1 MNHLDRYPFLI
12 ALVTAGL
19 LLGCG
24 ASEPVEPEA
33 EDEAE
38 AEVLLAPL
46 VMSVD
51 FPIEGDG
58 PFDQHRI
65 MDGPTPVLSTLES
78 HFSIL
83 QEGKSSHA
91 PHTHRAEEI
100 IFPIQGEVD
109 IYRGPWED
117 IEEETVRIGPG
128 QFVFHASNHI
138 HGMSAVGPGP
148 SGYWVMQWE
157 GGPTGA
163 EDHILPPSTF
173 DYSTPP
179 AIIEETGVGSEV
191 LAESQTPNAEKVL
204 MQSMAI
210 APGASLKPAG
220 DSHETVIITLTD
232 GLTIA
237 GEAVDA
243 RTVVYRPS
251 DEDFSVEN
259 TGDEPAYYISFEYY
273 R

>member
-1 MNHLDRYPFLI
+1 MISSARC
-12 ALVTAGL
+12 VW
-19 LLGCG
+19 G
-24 ASEPVEPEA
+24 AW
-33 EDEAE
+33 D
-38 AEVLLAPL
+38 
-46 VMSVD
+46 D
-51 FPIEGDG
+51 FPSWRIEKCDS
-58 PFDQHRI
+58 R
-65 MDGPTPVLSTLES
+65 VL
-78 HFSIL
+78 
-83 QEGKSSHA
+83 
-91 PHTHRAEEI
+91 R
-100 IFPIQGEVD
+100 
-109 IYRGPWED
+109 
-117 IEEETVRIGPG
+117 
-128 QFVFHASNHI
+128 
-138 HGMSAVGPGP
+138 
-148 SGYWVMQWE
+148 
-157 GGPTGA
+157 
-163 EDHILPPSTF
+163 
-173 DYSTPP
+173 
-179 AIIEETGVGSEV
+179 TGVGSEV